1 VLVIVFNHLYSKNPI
16 LEFGDLESLI
26 EGLCMWKIRLR
37 SDRATRQLEK
47 IRDGSVGTHTEIL
60 EAGTG
65 LGSNG
70 VKVLTPQ
77 IN

>member
-1 VLVIVFNHLYSKNPI
+1 
-16 LEFGDLESLI
+16 
-26 EGLCMWKIRLR
+26 MWKIRLR

-77 IN
+77 IH